1 MTQKSMKNPTWRP
14 RRRRTFASPEWSERV
29 FLAINP
35 HDVHMFRYLL
45 EAYDNLGYMSVV
57 DRWRAILRVSYSPH
71 QRQEVLDVLEDMRE
85 TVAFSFLASPEATDA
100 LCGDGLYENGHTASR
115 LNPNNKSENIS
126 HGDGA
131 NMGNPNEAVSSA
143 DITQGHNEN

>member
-1 MTQKSMKNPTWRP
+1 MTQKNMENPTRRP
-14 RRRRTFASPEWSERV
+14 RRRRTFAAPEWSERI

-57 DRWRAILRVSYSPH
+57 DRWRAVLRVSYSPH

-85 TVAFSFLASPEATDA
+85 TVAFSFLPSPEAGGA
-100 LCGDGLYENGHTASR
+100 LCQGDLYDNEHNASC
-115 LNPNNKSENIS
+115 LNRDDKSENVS
-126 HGDGA
+126 NAEGV
-131 NMGNPNEAVSSA
+131 NRGNRKAVPSNA
-143 DITQGHNEN
+143 DITQGQNEN